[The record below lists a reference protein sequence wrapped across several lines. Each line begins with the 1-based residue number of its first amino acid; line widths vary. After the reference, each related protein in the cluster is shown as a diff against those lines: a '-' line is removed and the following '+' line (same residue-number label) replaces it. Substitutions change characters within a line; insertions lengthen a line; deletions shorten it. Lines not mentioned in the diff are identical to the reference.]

1 MWTRLA
7 NGGIG
12 RFDAGEGGGHGRPR
26 GEGGRRA
33 GGRKGRRRCRHV
45 GVAFVFAALFTF
57 EPATEAQVA
66 DGRRTALVI
75 GNSAYLHTE
84 PLRNPLNDAED
95 VGAALTGLGFAV
107 TVKKDLGRAAL
118 YDAVADFGQSAGA
131 RAEIAILFYAGHG
144 IEVNGTSY
152 LVPVDARL
160 ARDTDTHQA
169 MSLDDVWERL
179 GGEGLR
185 LVILDACRDN
195 PLVEGMRRS
204 DPTRSLS
211 RSSGLG
217 PLFTDQ
223 LGGTLVWYA
232 TKAGATAPDGR
243 ERNSPFTRALLSH
256 LDDQVD
262 IGTVFS
268 RIAGTVY
275 TETGGR
281 QEPVIYGRPREYYL
295 NGKDSVSPLSPP
307 PPAQETVFWQ
317 SIVNSTNP
325 ADFKAYLAKWPDG
338 TFASL
343 ARNRLADSPRPGEVF
358 RDCPSCPEMVVIAAG
373 AFRMGSPA
381 SEEAR
386 EGDEGPQHR
395 VTLRSFALGVTEV
408 TFDEWEAC
416 MRGGGCGWH
425 RPDDEGWG
433 RGARPVINVNWEDA
447 RAYVRWLS
455 RETGKSYRLPSE
467 AEWEYAA
474 RAGTTTPFHTGA
486 TISTDQANYDGSS
499 MYGSGR
505 RGTRRGRTTPVGT
518 FAPNA
523 FGLYDVHGNVWEWV
537 EDCWHDSY
545 RGAPSDGSAWTLGGD
560 CSRRVL
566 RGGSWSTD
574 PRLLRSASRLRI
586 TTGNRLNHVGFRVA
600 RMLD

>member
-7 NGGIG
+7 NGIG
-12 RFDAGEGGGHGRPR
+12 RFDAGEGGGRGRPR
-26 GEGGRRA
+26 GRVA
-33 GGRKGRRRCRHV
+33 GVQADGRKGRRRCRHV

-57 EPATEAQVA
+57 EPAAEAQVA
-66 DGRRTALVI
+66 DGRRMALVI

-84 PLRNPLNDAED
+84 PLRNPLNDADD

-107 TVKKDLGRAAL
+107 TVKKNLGRAAL

-131 RAEIAILFYAGHG
+131 RAEIAVLFYAGHG

-160 ARDTDTHQA
+160 AQDTDTHQA

-217 PLFTDQ
+217 PLLTDQ

-243 ERNSPFTRALLSH
+243 ERNSPFTQALLSH

-295 NGKDSVSPLSPP
+295 NGKDSVSSPPPP

-325 ADFKAYLAKWPDG
+325 ADFKAYLAEWPDG

-343 ARNRLADSPRPGEVF
+343 ARNRLADPPPPKPGEVF
-358 RDCPSCPEMVVIAAG
+358 RDCPSCPEMVVVPAG

-381 SEEAR
+381 SEAGR
-386 EGDEGPQHR
+386 SDDEGPRHR

-408 TFDEWEAC
+408 TFDEWDAC
-416 MRGGGCGWH
+416 VRGGGCGGR

-433 RGARPVINVNWEDA
+433 RGARPVINVSWEDA

-474 RAGTTTPFHTGA
+474 RAGTATPFHTGA
-486 TISTDQANYDGSS
+486 TISTDQANYAD
-499 MYGSGR
+499 R
-505 RGTRRGRTTPVGT
+505 RTTLVGA

-545 RGAPSDGSAWTLGGD
+545 RGAPSDGTAWTAGGD

-566 RGGSWSTD
+566 RGGSWD
-574 PRLLRSASRLRI
+574 KGWGLRRTRSGA
-586 TTGNRLNHVGFRVA
+586 
-600 RMLD
+600 